1 MIECSPWWQWSSGL
15 NDRPQQGKHHMA
27 QTGSLLKME
36 NKCDTLFS
44 LLMFYVVKRSN
55 ISALDA
61 LISVESRAAWE
72 TETERKVGG
81 WRVFLLFW
89 HPPLCHQRSDTLLLL
104 FKKKKKKQ
112 GLERCIMGTEEFD
125 DRKHFERWPELTL
138 HILLCNVANSCQCGT
153 KHSSLK
159 GFLTRSKTSHRH
171 SCVESV
177 SWVMKLDVF

>member
-1 MIECSPWWQWSSGL
+1 MISTCEFNHMIECSPWWQWSSGL
-15 NDRPQQGKHHMA
+15 NDRPQQGKHHMT

-104 FKKKKKKQ
+104 FKKKKKKTGFGKVHHGNRGIWWQ
-112 GLERCIMGTEEFD
+112 EAFWEVARADITHPIMQCS
-125 DRKHFERWPELTL
+125 KQLPVWNKTL
-138 HILLCNVANSCQCGT
+138 IS
-153 KHSSLK
+153 
-159 GFLTRSKTSHRH
+159 
-171 SCVESV
+171 
-177 SWVMKLDVF
+177 